1 MPCTIVVGA
10 QWGDEGKGKIV
21 DLLALEH
28 DVVVRFQ
35 GGANAGHSVVHDGRT
50 VVLHLVPSG
59 ILHPHKLCVIGNGV
73 VVDPAALAEEL
84 AHLEALGVHVRRRL
98 VVSLDAHV
106 ILPYHRLVERERE
119 EGPQPVGTTR
129 RGIGPAYEDRAA
141 RSGLRVRDLLDP
153 KALAAGV
160 ESVRRR
166 AEARV
171 ANCSDFPPVAEV
183 VDAYGRLGDSLAG
196 YFGDSRRAVWEAL
209 DRGERVL
216 LEGAQGTLL
225 DIDHG
230 TYPFVTSS
238 STVAGG
244 ALTGAGLGPHAID
257 RVVGVAKAYTTRVG
271 NGPFVTEFDD
281 TMSHRV
287 REMGD
292 EFGATTGRPRRCG
305 WLDAVALRY
314 AARVNGLDEFVLTK
328 LDVLDDLE
336 EIQVATHYR
345 TPDGETEHFPTDSR
359 VLERTVARYETL
371 PGWRCSTR
379 AARGFEDLP
388 QPAQTYV
395 RRLEELVGTRI
406 SRVSLGPERD
416 STLSVTPARAASAP

>member
-1 MPCTIVVGA
+1 MPCTVVVGA

-28 DVVVRFQ
+28 DVVARFQ
-35 GGANAGHSVVHDGRT
+35 GGANAGHSVVHEGRT

-59 ILHPHKLCVIGNGV
+59 ILHPDKRCVIGNGV
-73 VVDPAALAEEL
+73 VVDPAALRDEL
-84 AHLEALGVHVRRRL
+84 QELDALGVRALGRL
-98 VVSLDAHV
+98 TVSLDAHV
-106 ILPYHRLVERERE
+106 ILPYHRLAERERE
-119 EGPQPVGTTR
+119 AGPNAVGTTQ

-141 RSGLRVRDLLDP
+141 RSGVRVRDLLDA
-153 KALAAGV
+153 KALERGV

-166 AEARV
+166 AA
-171 ANCSDFPPVAEV
+171 
-183 VDAYGRLGDSLAG
+183 GRLENAGGFPEPGAVIRQYRTLGDELAG
-196 YFGDSRRAVWEAL
+196 YFGDARGVVWDAL
-209 DRGERVL
+209 DRGEKVL

-244 ALTGAGLGPHAID
+244 ALTGAGIGPRD
-257 RVVGVAKAYTTRVG
+257 VQRVVGVAKAYTTRVG
-271 NGPFVTEFDD
+271 NGPFVTEFDE
-281 TMSHRV
+281 TMGARV
-287 REMGD
+287 REMGE

-314 AARVNGLDEFVLTK
+314 AARVNGLDEIILTK

-336 EIQVATHYR
+336 EVQIAVRYR
-345 TPDGETEHFPTDSR
+345 TPDGETDRFPTDAAA
-359 VLERTVARYETL
+359 LATTEGIYETL
-371 PGWRCSTR
+371 PGWRRPTR
-379 AARGFEDLP
+379 GTHRFEDLP
-388 QPAQTYV
+388 DAARAYV
-395 RRLEELVGTRI
+395 RRLETLVGTRV

-416 STLSVTPARAASAP
+416 ATLSVPPAVSGAPA